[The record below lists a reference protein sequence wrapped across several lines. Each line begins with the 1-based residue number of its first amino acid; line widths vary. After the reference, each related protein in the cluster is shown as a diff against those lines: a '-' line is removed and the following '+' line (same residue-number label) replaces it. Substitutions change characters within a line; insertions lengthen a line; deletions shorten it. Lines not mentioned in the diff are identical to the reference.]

1 MNKKIDNGTLEMLF
15 EIQKYFQNSILR
27 KTCPEDNINEL
38 STQLVH
44 MVSELGEVTQEDT
57 RWKNNNRTK
66 IYDEESK
73 ERKLN
78 ELADVFIICVNL
90 FLFSGFDSEEAYEA
104 IKTKMLNN
112 ITR

>member
-27 KTCPEDNINEL
+27 KTCPEDNINEF

-104 IKTKMLNN
+104 IKAKMLNN
-112 ITR
+112 IIR